1 MSGHFV
7 MTSPD
12 YPSDIDC
19 LAEVMT
25 QVDTL
30 RHPIVLQEAA
40 NPNTVKVVLA
50 NGGDALS
57 FSRAPISSP
66 ILKTLGHF

>member
-1 MSGHFV
+1 MSWHCL

-12 YPSDIDC
+12 HPSDIDC
-19 LAEVMT
+19 QAEVMT

-30 RHPIVLQEAA
+30 LHPIALEEAA
-40 NPNTVKVVLA
+40 NPNTVKVALA
-50 NGGDALS
+50 NCCDALS